1 MFHAWGELF
10 IIDWKASE
18 IDFLSGGFL
27 ILIHFVLFHFLLKVV
42 VKVYTNLLPGVQGW
56 IHLVEERHEVW
67 ITAQEVVELF
77 LELSIVQNLALIFL
91 LMKKLLLKDMNKLD
105 KLSVSAKGVHVHVD
119 ALLSTDSYRSSLLKI
134 FSLQI
139 LNLTLRLTF

>member
-27 ILIHFVLFHFLLKVV
+27 ILIYFALFHFLLKVV

-91 LMKKLLLKDMNKLD
+91 LM
-105 KLSVSAKGVHVHVD
+105 
-119 ALLSTDSYRSSLLKI
+119 
-134 FSLQI
+134 
-139 LNLTLRLTF
+139 